1 MTSEQIVVVFF
12 NIFFIFGTNNCAC
25 VYKHAQSKAV
35 DKKKKTKI
43 NLFVITA
50 CLNNKI
56 SKQRLYFSSV

>member
-35 DKKKKTKI
+35 DKKKKRPKSI
-43 NLFVITA
+43 YLLSQLV
-50 CLNNKI
+50 
-56 SKQRLYFSSV
+56 

>member
-35 DKKKKTKI
+35 DKKKKDQNQFI
-43 NLFVITA
+43 CYHSLFE
-50 CLNNKI
+50 
-56 SKQRLYFSSV
+56 Q